1 MKQIQ
6 IVNQTSPFEGSLYA
20 GYCVSFFCRLRGLMF
35 RRSIPEDWG
44 LLLAGDSDSII
55 NSAIHMVAV
64 PFDLGIIWI
73 NHAGEVVDTALA
85 KRWIGLKS
93 PKKPARYI
101 LEVQPVHLNKFTPG
115 DRIDFVEV

>member
-1 MKQIQ
+1 MKQVQ
-6 IVNQTSPFEGSLYA
+6 IVNQTSPFEGILHA
-20 GYCVSFFCRLRGLMF
+20 GYCVSFHCRLRGLTF
-35 RRSIPEDWG
+35 RSSIPEDWG
-44 LLLAGDSDSII
+44 LLLVGDSDSII

-73 NHAGEVVDTALA
+73 NDAGEVVDTALA

-101 LEVQPVHLNKFTPG
+101 LEVQPIRLELFHDG
-115 DRIDFVEV
+115 DRIDFVEE